1 MAFESFLLIPTSYRR
16 NASDAAKAPR
26 PEQDPGGAD
35 MIPAVKAYVRPDG
48 RHFVEDPDPEFLAE
62 ATTDLYCTVEASE
75 VDSYLALGFDV
86 HRREGTYLVPIRSA
100 RVDVPQGVVFA
111 PADEVDETTLR
122 LLDNELRQ
130 DVPGTNGWQWDEA
143 DFREETYEAAEFDPK
158 TYLVALDGETGE
170 YVGIVRVWMKQPTP
184 RLGFIGVR
192 RRHRRRGIA
201 RALLAEVFARLDER
215 GIYEV
220 STEIDETN
228 TASRALLEGLGA
240 RRTGTSV
247 ELIRRYVQPS

>member
-1 MAFESFLLIPTSYRR
+1 
-16 NASDAAKAPR
+16 
-26 PEQDPGGAD
+26 
-35 MIPAVKAYVRPDG
+35 MIPAVKSYVRSDG
-48 RHFVEDPDPEFLAE
+48 RHFVRDPDRESLAE
-62 ATTDLYCTVEASE
+62 ATTDVYCTAETSE
-75 VDSYLALGFDV
+75 VDSYLALGFDA
-86 HRREGTYLVPIRSA
+86 HRREGTYVVPIRSA
-100 RVDVPQGVVFA
+100 RVEAPQGVVFA
-111 PADEVDETTLR
+111 HADEVDETALR

-130 DVPGTNGWQWDEA
+130 DVPGTDGWQWDEA
-143 DFREETYEAAEFDPK
+143 DFRDETYEAAEFDAT
-158 TYLVALDGETGE
+158 TYLVALDRETGDH
-170 YVGIVRVWMKQPTP
+170 VGIVRVWMTQPIP

-192 RRHRRRGIA
+192 RRYRRRGIA
-201 RALLAEVFARLDER
+201 RALLAEVFARLDEL

>member
-1 MAFESFLLIPTSYRR
+1 
-16 NASDAAKAPR
+16 
-26 PEQDPGGAD
+26 

-111 PADEVDETTLR
+111 PADEVDETSLR

-184 RLGFIGVR
+184 GLASSVCVG
-192 RRHRRRGIA
+192 A
-201 RALLAEVFARLDER
+201 TDAEALRAHCSLRCSPA
-215 GIYEV
+215 
-220 STEIDETN
+220 STNAAFTR
-228 TASRALLEGLGA
+228 SRQRST
-240 RRTGTSV
+240 RRTQRRVRCSKGSV
-247 ELIRRYVQPS
+247 RAAPAPQSS

>member
-1 MAFESFLLIPTSYRR
+1 
-16 NASDAAKAPR
+16 
-26 PEQDPGGAD
+26 

-48 RHFVEDPDPEFLAE
+48 RRFVRDPDRESRAE
-62 ATTDLYCTVEASE
+62 VATDVYCTVEASE
-75 VDSYLALGFDV
+75 IDSYRALGFSV
-86 HRREGTYLVPIRSA
+86 HRREATYLVPIRSA
-100 RVDVPQGVVFA
+100 RAEASPGIVFA
-111 PADEVDETTLR
+111 HADEVDETTLR

-130 DVPGTNGWQWDEA
+130 DVPGTDGWQWNEA
-143 DFREETYEAAEFDPK
+143 DFRDETFEAPDFDPK

-170 YVGIVRVWMKQPTP
+170 YVGIVRVWMKQPIP

-192 RRHRRRGIA
+192 RGYRRRGVA

-215 GIYEV
+215 GIDEV

-247 ELIRRYVQPS
+247 ELIRRHVQPN